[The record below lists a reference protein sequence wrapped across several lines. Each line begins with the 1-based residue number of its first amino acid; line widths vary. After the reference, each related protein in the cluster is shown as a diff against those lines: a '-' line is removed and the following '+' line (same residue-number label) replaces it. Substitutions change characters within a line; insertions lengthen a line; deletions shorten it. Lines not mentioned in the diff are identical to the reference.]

1 MAELYTGYPLFP
13 GENEAEQLAY
23 IMEIKG
29 VPPEYIIELSSRRNL
44 FFEKDSFYPIIVT
57 NSRGRRRLP
66 STKTLSNVLKK
77 CTDAKFLDFIDQC
90 LDWDPVNRMTP
101 LEALQHEWILEG
113 LPEKVL
119 VHHRKMFGGLDD
131 KMNLKEASLTGVQG
145 FPEEANTK
153 TIYDIVAEMRAED
166 QAKERRD
173 QKKGTTSEH
182 NQSSKDIQKVGTLLQ
197 SNH

>member
-182 NQSSKDIQKVGTLLQ
+182 N
-197 SNH
+197 